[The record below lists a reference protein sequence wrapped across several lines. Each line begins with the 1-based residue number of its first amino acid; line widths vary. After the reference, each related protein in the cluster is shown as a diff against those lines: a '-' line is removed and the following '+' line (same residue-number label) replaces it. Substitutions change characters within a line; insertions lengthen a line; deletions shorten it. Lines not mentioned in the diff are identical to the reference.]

1 MFRYRLDGYW
11 CLMTKLRSV
20 KFNAVMN
27 TLLTAS
33 NMIVNLIT
41 VPYVTR
47 VLSVEGYGKHINV
60 AICALPDGCWDL
72 WNKRVREGTRQS
84 GRTCYDGTRA
94 TNDRI
99 GLHHGGPICLC
110 CEHRSCSEAEG
121 IRLTNVVV
129 FR

>member
-1 MFRYRLDGYW
+1 
-11 CLMTKLRSV
+11 MTKLRSV

-47 VLSVEGYGKHINV
+47 VLSVEGYGNV
-60 AICALPDGCWDL
+60 TFAQSISTWLSALCLMGVGTYGIRECA
-72 WNKRVREGTRQS
+72 KARTIVR
-84 GRTCYDGTRA
+84 RTCYDGTRA